1 MIIDTSVAVKWF
13 YEEAETPRALRLFEG
28 IIGHTI
34 RAVVPDLLFYEFA
47 NVLKTKG
54 KADRVKT
61 EGTLAVLHELPW
73 TVIEP
78 SQHFMG
84 HALQVAE
91 QYGISVYDASYVAL
105 AFEWDVPL
113 ITADERLARL
123 VGAPTV
129 QLLKEYEKQ

>member
-13 YEEAETPRALRLFEG
+13 YEEAETPKALRLFEG
-28 IIGHTI
+28 IVKHTI

-54 KADRVKT
+54 KADRMKT
-61 EGTLAVLHELPW
+61 EGALAALHELPW

-78 SQHFMG
+78 NEHFMS
-84 HALQVAE
+84 HALHIAE
-91 QYGISVYDASYVAL
+91 QYRISVYDASYVAL
-105 AFEWDVPL
+105 AFEWEVPL
-113 ITADERLARL
+113 ITADERLVRL

-129 QLLKEYEKQ
+129 QLLKEYEV

>member
-13 YEEAETPRALRLFEG
+13 YDEAETSRALRIFEG
-28 IIGHTI
+28 IMGHTI
-34 RAVVPDLLFYEFA
+34 RATVPDLLFYEFA

-54 KADRVKT
+54 KADRIQT
-61 EGTLAVLHELPW
+61 DGTLAILHELPW

-78 SQHFMG
+78 NQHFMS

-105 AFEWDVPL
+105 AFEWEVPL
-113 ITADERLARL
+113 ITSDERLAQK
-123 VGAPTV
+123 VGAPTI
-129 QLLKEYEKQ
+129 QLLNEYEK

>member
-13 YEEAETPRALRLFEG
+13 YDEAETPRALRLFEG
-28 IIGHTI
+28 IMDHSI

-54 KADRVKT
+54 KADRSKT
-61 EGTLAVLHELPW
+61 EGALAALHELPW
-73 TVIEP
+73 TIVEP
-78 SQHFMG
+78 DQHFMS

-91 QYGISVYDASYVAL
+91 QYSISVYDAAYVAL
-105 AFEWDVPL
+105 AFEWEMPL

-123 VGAPTV
+123 IGAPTV
-129 QLLKEYEKQ
+129 QLLKEYEK

>member
-1 MIIDTSVAVKWF
+1 MIIDTSVTVKWF
-13 YEEAETPRALRLFEG
+13 YEEAETAKALRLFEG
-28 IIGHTI
+28 IMGHTI

-54 KADRVKT
+54 RADRTKT
-61 EGTLAVLHELPW
+61 ESALATLHELPW
-73 TVIEP
+73 TVIAP
-78 SQHFMG
+78 DQHFIS

-113 ITADERLARL
+113 ITADERLVRL
-123 VGAPTV
+123 VGGPTV
-129 QLLKEYEKQ
+129 QLLKEYEK

>member
-13 YEEAETPRALRLFEG
+13 YEEAETPHALRLFEG
-28 IIGHTI
+28 IMNHSI

-47 NVLKTKG
+47 NVLKTKA
-54 KADRVKT
+54 KADRNKT
-61 EGTLAVLHELPW
+61 EGALAALHELPW
-73 TVIEP
+73 TVVEP
-78 SQHFMG
+78 NPHFMG

-105 AFEWDVPL
+105 AFEWNVPL

-123 VGAPTV
+123 VGVPTV
-129 QLLKEYEKQ
+129 QLLREF